1 MRFAVI
7 EGHPTVYALDDSDSK
22 GVSGP
27 SELLEMIYLKL
38 NEHTRIQLRG
48 VELKDC
54 KNCDNMID
62 GECDYS
68 MDPTYAFDKRFCKG
82 FEWRER

>member
-22 GVSGP
+22 VASGP

-38 NEHTRIQLRG
+38 KEHTHIQLSG

-54 KNCDNMID
+54 NNCDNMVD
-62 GECDYS
+62 EECDYF
-68 MDPTYAFDKRFCKG
+68 MDQKYAFDERFCKG

>member
-7 EGHPTVYALDDSDSK
+7 EGYPTVYALDDSDSK

-38 NEHTRIQLRG
+38 NEHTHIQLRG

-62 GECDYS
+62 GECDYLV
-68 MDPTYAFDKRFCKG
+68 DPTYAFDKRFCKG